1 MTILK
6 RAAFPL
12 VMSVLSLV
20 AFGLAYYVLVLDAV
34 VPHRIAALLL
44 LLPFALFAILTV
56 LAAKGRVSPGFGAIL
71 TGGLTFLFAFLW
83 VIGLTALSLDD
94 RPVTDPALYDR
105 VLKAGVLPAQLT
117 AQLPASIPDGA
128 EDVSFTYTDDMGGT
142 SLVLKYRASAGEIAA
157 CQARFSQAAQWSGS
171 PNEPAAGE
179 WGVFPSDLTVFQD
192 ESGQIP
198 DPLTAYLLV
207 GLPQRPGDWNHGQRA
222 VAVICPVQ
230 CEILFIAEK
239 W

>member
-12 VMSVLSLV
+12 VMSVLSL
-20 AFGLAYYVLVLDAV
+20 AALGMAYYVLVLDAV
-34 VPHRIAALLL
+34 VPHRIAALLF
-44 LLPFALFAILTV
+44 LLPLGLFIVLTV
-56 LAAKGRVSPGFGAIL
+56 LAAKGRLSPGFGAIL
-71 TGGLTFLFAFLW
+71 TGSLTVLFAFLW

-142 SLVLKYRASAGEIAA
+142 SLILKYRASAEEIAVY
-157 CQARFSQAAQWSGS
+157 QARFSQTAQWSGS
-171 PNEPAAGE
+171 PDEPAASE
-179 WGVFPSDLTVFQD
+179 WGVFSSDLTVFQD
-192 ESGQIP
+192 GSGQIP
-198 DPLTAYLLV
+198 DTLTAYLLV
-207 GLPQRPGDWNHGQRA
+207 GLPQRPGDWNHGQRT